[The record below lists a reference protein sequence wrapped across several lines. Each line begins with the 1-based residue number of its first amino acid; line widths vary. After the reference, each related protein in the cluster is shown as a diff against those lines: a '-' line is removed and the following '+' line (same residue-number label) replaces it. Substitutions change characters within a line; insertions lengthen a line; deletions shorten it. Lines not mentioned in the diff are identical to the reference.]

1 MIFKDMKLPCAALVG
16 AGLSLALAS
25 QAGAEGPG
33 PVYDEAAQAAIQDLL
48 AEIPNMNIEALPALP
63 IQSFTLPEA
72 GVDVLRA
79 KVTETY
85 TIEGIGTET
94 VELAGWIAVLHGDPV
109 SIIEGEAVR
118 WENFQV
124 GTEFVGLD
132 LRADSALFGP
142 IQVTLNPDATSI
154 GRVGMWP
161 DSAVP
166 STFLQQVGLS
176 EDDIDDLTRP
186 PGECAPIPDSTSGE
200 RTTQGGCCYAP
211 LAVKVSMTDL
221 DLEMVSERPVLMY
234 SYVETIPPV
243 GYVASTSLAPR
254 PLVADGRAV
263 GTLQSAAVT
272 FREIVHHMPLDGQLL
287 DGRFDVFV
295 ASN

>member
-1 MIFKDMKLPCAALVG
+1 MMFKTMKTGRAALLG
-16 AGLSLALAS
+16 AGMTLALAG
-25 QAGAEGPG
+25 AAFAEGPG
-33 PVYDEAAQAAIQDLL
+33 PQYDEAADLAIHELL
-48 AEIPNMNIEALPALP
+48 AQIPSMDIENLPALP
-63 IQSFTLPEA
+63 IQKFTLPEA

-85 TIEGIGTET
+85 TIEGVGTDT
-94 VELAGWIAVLHGDPV
+94 VELTGWIAVLHGDPE
-109 SIIEGEAVR
+109 SIIDGEAVK
-118 WENFQV
+118 WSNFQV

-132 LRADSALFGP
+132 LRAESDVFGP
-142 IQVTLNPDATSI
+142 IQVTLNPDAMSI

-166 STFLQQVGLS
+166 REFLQQVGLT
-176 EDDIDDLTRP
+176 EQDIDDLTRP
-186 PGECAPIPDSTSGE
+186 PGECAPIPDATSGE
-200 RTTQGGCCYAP
+200 QTTNGGCCYAP

-221 DLEMVSERPVLMY
+221 GLDMISERPVLMY